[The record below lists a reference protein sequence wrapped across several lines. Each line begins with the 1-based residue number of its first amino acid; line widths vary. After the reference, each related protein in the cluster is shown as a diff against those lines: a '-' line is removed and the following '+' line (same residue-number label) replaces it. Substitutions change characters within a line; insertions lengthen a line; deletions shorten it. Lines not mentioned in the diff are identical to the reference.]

1 MFNVCI
7 SPSLHFRVVVDGY
20 IGTEAVVVRAEM
32 AVGSTK
38 PLVKAMLQRQV
49 LSSVPKVPEIGEN
62 GCSYVRKARN
72 FINKM
77 TKNDQIMY

>member
-1 MFNVCI
+1 MHYVCT

-20 IGTEAVVVRAEM
+20 IGTGAVIVRAEM

-49 LSSVPKVPEIGEN
+49 LSSVPKVPEIGD
-62 GCSYVRKARN
+62 K
-72 FINKM
+72 
-77 TKNDQIMY
+77 D

>member
-49 LSSVPKVPEIGEN
+49 LSSVPKVPEIGEKDLKWLQL
-62 GCSYVRKARN
+62 CSKGKE
-72 FINKM
+72 FH
-77 TKNDQIMY
+77 Q